1 MWKSKK
7 FIIVVSLVSVLLIGI
22 TGVAVLADD
31 DNEQTTRKGEFVNR
45 VCEIYER
52 ETGDVIEDPDA
63 LVASFKEAGEELQK
77 EVRDAF
83 IQKMIDEGKIT
94 EEQAEEYKEWLNAKP
109 DDFPLKFAARAHKKL
124 SQFPGARCPDF

>member
-7 FIIVVSLVSVLLIGI
+7 FIIVVSLMSVLLIGI

-31 DNEQTTRKGEFVNR
+31 DEQTMRKDEFVSR
-45 VCEIYER
+45 VCVIYEQK
-52 ETGDVIEDPDA
+52 TGDVIEDPDA

-77 EVRDAF
+77 EARDTF
-83 IQKMIDEGKIT
+83 IQKMVDEGKIT

-109 DDFPLKFAARAHKKL
+109 DDFPLKFAARAHKNL
-124 SQFPGARCPDF
+124 PQFPGARCPDF